1 MNRKILSAVIA
12 ATLAFYAIPA
22 ASLNVSAEWVEN
34 DNGYSYVNDV
44 TGEIYVGWKN
54 IGKKRY
60 YFGRDGIMRIG
71 WQNIGGKTYY
81 FGRNGVMRTGWRKI
95 GGNQYYFD
103 INGRMATGYVT
114 IGGIRYYFD
123 RNGVLNGNNSEKAEL
138 TAGGVLDRIKKE
150 LGSSYTC
157 DNVCSRT
164 DLENVGFDMRYIDS
178 FAYENNA
185 ISSINADIA
194 IIVKAKNGYADKA
207 ADIMQEYYEQIY
219 NTMQLYSADLYRV
232 EQARIFVSGDYAALL
247 ILGGY
252 GDWEQTEEEQSE
264 FAFSEAIKVDNA
276 WKKIFGSIPENR
288 AEIPEGV
295 GSSLN

>member
-1 MNRKILSAVIA
+1 MNRKFLSAVIA
-12 ATLAFYAIPA
+12 ATLVFSVIPA
-22 ASLNVSAEWVEN
+22 ASFNAAAEWVKN
-34 DNGYSYVNDV
+34 DSGYSYVNDA
-44 TGEIYVGWKN
+44 TGETYVGWKN

-95 GGNQYYFD
+95 GEKKYYFD
-103 INGRMATGYVT
+103 SNGRMTTGYVT
-114 IGGIRYYFD
+114 IGGIQYYFD
-123 RNGVLNGNNSEKAEL
+123 RNGVLNGNNSEKTKL
-138 TAGGVLDRIKKE
+138 TASGVLDRIKTE

-157 DNVCSRT
+157 DNICSRT

-185 ISSINADIA
+185 ISAINADIA
-194 IIVKAKNGYADKA
+194 IVVKVKNGYADYA
-207 ADIMQEYYEQIY
+207 ADILQSYYEQIY

-232 EQARIFVSGDYAALL
+232 EQARIFVSGNYAALL
-247 ILGGY
+247 ILGDY

-276 WKKIFGSIPENR
+276 WKKIFGNVPENR